1 MDLPTQNVL
10 ASPDAFFWRGTLI
23 LVINACC
30 ILCGLNE
37 QKCNLHTLKLHSLI
51 CKEGQCPL
59 VDSCVLMS
67 THGVDSPPSA
77 LALHQGLNGNPY
89 TTVSSKVTA
98 RNVVVVLQ
106 LLSHVRLFLTP
117 WTAACQASLSITT
130 PGACSNSSSWWC
142 HPTISPSVVP
152 FSSCLQSFPASGSFP
167 MSQFFASGGKS
178 IGVSALASALP
189 MNIQDCVS
197 SRIDWLDLLALQGT
211 LKSLL

>member
-117 WTAACQASLSITT
+117 WTAACQASLSF
-130 PGACSNSSSWWC
+130 
-142 HPTISPSVVP
+142 TIS
-152 FSSCLQSFPASGSFP
+152 Q
-167 MSQFFASGGKS
+167 
-178 IGVSALASALP
+178 
-189 MNIQDCVS
+189 
-197 SRIDWLDLLALQGT
+197 
-211 LKSLL
+211 SLLKLMSMESVLRSNHLVLCRPSNTEHVNRPPRASNIPIWRL

>member
-10 ASPDAFFWRGTLI
+10 ASPDAFFRRGTLI
-23 LVINACC
+23 LAINACY

-37 QKCNLHTLKLHSLI
+37 QKCNLHTLKLHSLT

-59 VDSCVLMS
+59 
-67 THGVDSPPSA
+67 VDSPPSA

-117 WTAACQASLSITT
+117 WTAACQASLSF
-130 PGACSNSSSWWC
+130 
-142 HPTISPSVVP
+142 TIS
-152 FSSCLQSFPASGSFP
+152 Q
-167 MSQFFASGGKS
+167 
-178 IGVSALASALP
+178 
-189 MNIQDCVS
+189 
-197 SRIDWLDLLALQGT
+197 
-211 LKSLL
+211 SLLKLMSMESVLRSNHLVLCRPSNVEHMNKPLRASNIPIWRL